1 MILLLLSKI
10 SIRLFNHIHI
20 RCIQHLIRILL
31 EQNITPL
38 IEIEVSADLKLS
50 IETLIIH
57 SEVIILSFLLII
69 RMIEILEVNN

>member
-1 MILLLLSKI
+1 M
-10 SIRLFNHIHI
+10 
-20 RCIQHLIRILL
+20 QHLIRILL

-57 SEVIILSFLLII
+57 SEVII
-69 RMIEILEVNN
+69 